1 MLPLKNFKAIH
12 NIAKVMINSKKQYF
26 IEVIPKKLKNTK
38 ITHISI
44 KLVDTSSFKTV
55 SFPIMA
61 QIYPQLASDIIHEYI
76 DDRTYLLKNNKGLF
90 RILTEIILNEK
101 FLLIISN

>member
-26 IEVIPKKLKNTK
+26 IEVIPKKLKNTE
-38 ITHISI
+38 ITHVSI

-61 QIYPQLASDIIHEYI
+61 KPFTLYVPSKSINMVNTRSAW
-76 DDRTYLLKNNKGLF
+76 
-90 RILTEIILNEK
+90 
-101 FLLIISN
+101 